1 MSMAQKTFHIPQ
13 RCQLP
18 LLFSAMLFQGTL
30 HAQSPLSVNDPV
42 DLDSVS
48 VTGVR
53 ASIQKSLLDKRN
65 AVGMVDAIAAED
77 FGKFPDLNLSES
89 LQRISGIT
97 LDRGVTGEGS
107 AINLRGLGP
116 EFTRVEINGMSGLS
130 NTTGR
135 QFNFEMFASELFSK
149 ATVHKTGQAA
159 VDEGG
164 LAGTVR
170 LETPRPLDSQGTRI
184 VGTALGNYSEMTG
197 DTNPR
202 AALLFNHNHND
213 TFGIA
218 ASIAWSQT
226 DFVSNAVQAISWR
239 PFSGYNNP
247 TDARPDRIRASDE
260 ERAALIPLGP
270 VYTLNNEVRETTGAT
285 LTLQFRPSE
294 TVSFTFDGLYGKL
307 DSERMA
313 VRYDMPLEGGA
324 NAPTN
329 AVIENGVMT
338 AGDFTVVQQRVGAS
352 FINTKEDYRQ
362 LMLAMEWTPDEWWTI
377 RPTLGQAKRVV
388 DRSNNPFFSFR
399 VADRFAVNPFDPF
412 DPGTVS
418 YRLRGDFIDFSSTA
432 TDYSS
437 NPEDFLF
444 NVFIMQP
451 NRNQAKETQAR
462 IDVDRA
468 FAGSDHTLKFGL
480 RYNEHTL
487 DRIARQTRL
496 NRDASTTPP
505 NTLPGLDSA
514 YRHVDFKVRGA
525 GPDTPSRMLTVDA
538 SRMLDIFMPSG
549 VPIPGIVFTDLTGFG
564 AQQTYSIQE
573 KTASGWMQMDL
584 TWNKWTLLPGVRYV
598 RTEQVSNGFN
608 VFNANQPTQE
618 IIPVRVANTYHG
630 LLPALSARVD
640 VRADIVLRAAYA
652 RTLTRPNLASLA
664 PSESIE
670 GTGTGGR
677 GTRGNPNLSPY
688 YAHNL
693 DLGAE
698 WYFSSEG
705 VLAANVFYKKI
716 SDFID
721 TRTFE
726 EERIYPRMADG
737 VLITGMVTFTEPVN
751 GVSADIK
758 GIELLAQSRFS
769 RFPGIWSNLGGSL
782 NYSHT
787 ESSADFATIGDVRSQ
802 GLPGL
807 SKNSVNAALYYDDG
821 RFDARLAYA
830 WRDRYLAQFSDVAGI
845 PRFTKSYGQL
855 DLSFNYHINPRLS
868 LQLQALNLTREQRI
882 DQSTTRYLPYGVTEL
897 DRRFMLGLRAVF

>member
-1 MSMAQKTFHIPQ
+1 MSISQ
-13 RCQLP
+13 RCQLS
-18 LLFSAMLFQGTL
+18 LLISALLFQGTL
-30 HAQSPLSVNDPV
+30 NAQQPSSTNDPV
-42 DLDSVS
+42 NLDSVS

-53 ASIQKSLLDKRN
+53 ASIQKSLVDKRN
-65 AVGMVDAIAAED
+65 AVGMVDAITAED

-97 LDRGVTGEGS
+97 LDRGISGEGS

-149 ATVHKTGQAA
+149 ASVYKTGQAD

-170 LETPRPLDSQGTRI
+170 LETPRPLNSQGTRI
-184 VGTALGNYSEMTG
+184 IGAALGNYSEMTT
-197 DTNPR
+197 DINPR
-202 AALLFNHNHND
+202 AALLFNHNHD
-213 TFGIA
+213 DIFGVA
-218 ASIAWSQT
+218 ASLAWSKT
-226 DFVSNAVQAISWR
+226 DFVSNAIQAISWR
-239 PFSGYNNP
+239 PFAGYNDP
-247 TDARPDRIRASDE
+247 TDARPARTRATDE

-270 VYTLNNEVRETTGAT
+270 VYSLNHEERETTGAT
-285 LTLQFRPSE
+285 LTLQFRPNDNM
-294 TVSFTFDGLYGKL
+294 TLTLDGLYGKM
-307 DSERMA
+307 DNERMA

-324 NAPTN
+324 NAPTG
-329 AVIENGVMT
+329 AVIENGVIT
-338 AGDFTVVQQRVGAS
+338 SGNFSVVQQRVGAS
-352 FINTKEDYRQ
+352 FINTQEDYRQ
-362 LMLAMEWTPDEWWTI
+362 WMLTMEWTPDELWSI
-377 RPTLGQAKRVV
+377 RPRVGQATRKV
-388 DRSNNPFFSFR
+388 DRSDNPFFSFR
-399 VADRFAVNPFDPF
+399 VADRGAANPFDPF

-432 TDYSS
+432 TDYAS

-451 NRNQAKETQAR
+451 NWNEAREKQAR
-462 IDVDRA
+462 IDAERA
-468 FAGSDHTLKFGL
+468 FANSDHRLKFGL
-480 RYNEHTL
+480 RYNDHQL
-487 DRIARQTRL
+487 DRSARQWRL

-505 NTLPGLDSA
+505 SALPGLDSA
-514 YRHVDFKVRGA
+514 YTYVDFKVRGA
-525 GPDTPSRMLTVDA
+525 RPGLASRFFTVDR
-538 SRMLDIFMPSG
+538 SRVLDVFMPG
-549 VPIPGIVFTDLTGFG
+549 GNPLPGIIINDLSGFS

-573 KTASGWMQMDL
+573 KTASAWMQMEL
-584 TWNKWTLLPGVRYV
+584 VFGQWTLVPGLRYV
-598 RTEQVSNGFN
+598 RTDQTSTGFN
-608 VFNANQPTQE
+608 VFNANQPTQD
-618 IIPVRVANTYHG
+618 IVPVRIDNTYSG
-630 LLPALSARVD
+630 TLPALS
-640 VRADIVLRAAYA
+640 VRFDLRDDIVLRAAYA

-698 WYFSSEG
+698 WYFASEG

-751 GVSADIK
+751 GVSANIK
-758 GIELLAQSRFS
+758 GIEVLAQSRFS
-769 RFPGIWSNLGGSL
+769 GLPGRLGYLGGSL

-807 SKNSVNAALYYDDG
+807 SKNSANAVLYYDDG

-830 WRDRYLAQFSDVAGI
+830 WRDRYLAQFSDIAGI
-845 PRFTKSYGQL
+845 PRFTKAYGQF
-855 DLSFNYHINPRLS
+855 DLSLNYHLNARIS
-868 LQLQALNLTREQRI
+868 LQAQALNLTRQQRI
-882 DQSTTRYLPYGVTEL
+882 DQSSTRYLPYGVTEL
-897 DRRFMLGLRAVF
+897 DRRFMLGLRVAF

>member
-1 MSMAQKTFHIPQ
+1 
-13 RCQLP
+13 
-18 LLFSAMLFQGTL
+18 MLIHGSL
-30 HAQSPLSVNDPV
+30 NAQSPLPANDPV
-42 DLDSVS
+42 ELDSVS

-53 ASIQKSLLDKRN
+53 ASIQKSLLDKHN
-65 AVGMVDAIAAED
+65 AVGMVDAITAED

-116 EFTRVEINGMSGLS
+116 EFTRIEINGMSGLS

-149 ATVHKTGQAA
+149 ATVHKTGQAD

-184 VGTALGNYSEMTG
+184 VGTALGNYSDLTSQ
-197 DTNPR
+197 TNPR

-213 TFGIA
+213 TFGMA
-218 ASIAWSQT
+218 ASVAWSKT

-247 TDARPDRIRASDE
+247 TDARPERIRASDE
-260 ERAALIPLGP
+260 QRAALIPLGP
-270 VYTLNNEVRETTGAT
+270 VYSLNNEMRETTGAT
-285 LTLQFRPSE
+285 LTLQFRPSDVM
-294 TVSFTFDGLYGKL
+294 TFTLDGLYGKL

-324 NAPTN
+324 NAPNN
-329 AVIENGVMT
+329 AAIENGIIT
-338 AGDFTVVQQRVGAS
+338 AGDFTVVQQRIGAS
-352 FINTKEDYRQ
+352 FINTKENYRQ
-362 LMLAMEWTPDEWWTI
+362 LMLSMEWTPDELWAI
-377 RPTLGQAKRVV
+377 RPSIGQAQRKVA
-388 DRSNNPFFSFR
+388 RSDNPFFSFR
-399 VADRFAVNPFDPF
+399 LADRAAANPFDPF

-418 YRLRGDFIDFSSTA
+418 YRLRGDFIDFTSTA
-432 TDYSS
+432 TDYAS

-451 NRNQAKETQAR
+451 NWNEATEKQAR
-462 IDVDRA
+462 IDIDRA
-468 FAGSDHTLKFGL
+468 FSGSEHKLKFGL
-480 RYNEHTL
+480 RYNDHTL
-487 DRIARQTRL
+487 DRVARQWRL
-496 NRDASTTPP
+496 NRDAGTTPP
-505 NTLPGLDSA
+505 TALPGLDSA
-514 YRHVDFKVRGA
+514 YRYVDFKVRGA
-525 GPDTPSRMLTVDA
+525 NPDIPARFLTVD
-538 SRMLDIFMPSG
+538 RHRVMDIFMPG
-549 VPIPGIVFTDLTGFG
+549 GIPLPGILINDLTGFG

-573 KTASGWMQMDL
+573 KTVSSWMQMDFI
-584 TWNKWTLLPGVRYV
+584 WDRWTLVPGMRYI
-598 RTEQVSNGFN
+598 RTEQISSGFN

-618 IIPVRVANTYHG
+618 IIPVRIPNTYHG
-630 LLPALSARVD
+630 ILPALSARFD
-640 VRADIVLRAAYA
+640 LSNEIVLRAAYA

-737 VLITGMVTFTEPVN
+737 VLITGLVTFTEPVN

-769 RFPGIWSNLGGSL
+769 RLPGIWGNLGGSL

-787 ESSADFATIGDVRSQ
+787 DSSADFATMGDVRSQ

-807 SKNSVNAALYYDDG
+807 SKNSANAVLYYDDG
-821 RFDARLAYA
+821 QFDARLAYA

-845 PRFTKSYGQL
+845 PRFTKAYGQL
-855 DLSFNYHINPRLS
+855 DMSLNYHVNPRLS
-868 LQLQALNLTREQRI
+868 IQAQALNLTREQRI
-882 DQSTTRYLPYGVTEL
+882 DQSTTRYLPYG
-897 DRRFMLGLRAVF
+897 DRA

>member
-1 MSMAQKTFHIPQ
+1 MISA
-13 RCQLP
+13 
-18 LLFSAMLFQGTL
+18 LLVQGSL
-30 HAQSPLSVNDPV
+30 SAQSPLSANVPV
-42 DLDSVS
+42 DLDSVN

-53 ASIQKSLLDKRN
+53 ASIQKSLIDKRN
-65 AVGMVDAIAAED
+65 AAGMVDAITAED

-116 EFTRVEINGMSGLS
+116 EFTRIEINGMSGLS
-130 NTTGR
+130 NTAGR

-149 ATVHKTGQAA
+149 ATVHKTGQAD

-170 LETPRPLDSQGTRI
+170 LETPRPLNRQGTQI
-184 VGTALGNYSEMTG
+184 VGTALGNYSEMTD

-213 TFGIA
+213 TFGVA
-218 ASIAWSQT
+218 ASLAWSET

-247 TDARPDRIRASDE
+247 TDARPDRIRATDE

-270 VYTLNNEVRETTGAT
+270 VYSLNNEVRETTGAT
-285 LTLQFRPSE
+285 LTLQFRPSDAI
-294 TVSFTFDGLYGKL
+294 TFTLDGLYGKL

-338 AGDFTVVQQRVGAS
+338 AGDFTVVQQRIGAS
-352 FINTKEDYRQ
+352 FINTEENYRQ
-362 LMLAMEWTPDEWWTI
+362 LMLTMQWTPDEWWTL
-377 RPTLGQAKRVV
+377 RPSIGKAERKV
-388 DRSNNPFFSFR
+388 DRSDNPFFSFR
-399 VADRFAVNPFDPF
+399 VADRSAVNPFDPF

-432 TDYSS
+432 TDDAS

-444 NVFIMQP
+444 NVFIISP
-451 NRNQAKETQAR
+451 NSQRVEEKQAR
-462 IDVDRA
+462 IDVERA
-468 FAGSDHTLKFGL
+468 FADNDNKLKFGL
-480 RYNEHTL
+480 RHNEHTL
-487 DRIARQTRL
+487 NRVARQWRL

-505 NTLPGLDSA
+505 SALPGLDSA
-514 YRHVDFKVRGA
+514 YRYVDFKVRGA
-525 GPDTPSRMLTVDA
+525 SPHIPPRFLTVD
-538 SRMLDIFMPSG
+538 RHRVMDIFMPG
-549 VPIPGIVFTDLTGFG
+549 GNPLPGIGINDLTGFS

-573 KTASGWMQMDL
+573 RTASGWMQMDL
-584 TWNKWTLLPGVRYV
+584 FWGKWTLVPGMRYV
-598 RTEQVSNGFN
+598 HTEQISSGFN
-608 VFNANQPTQE
+608 VFNANQPTQD
-618 IIPVRVANTYHG
+618 IIPVRVSNTYHG
-630 LLPALSARVD
+630 VLPALSARFDMRDD
-640 VRADIVLRAAYA
+640 VVLRSTYA
-652 RTLTRPNLASLA
+652 RTLTRPNLSSLA

-705 VLAANVFYKKI
+705 VLAANVF
-716 SDFID
+716 
-721 TRTFE
+721 
-726 EERIYPRMADG
+726 
-737 VLITGMVTFTEPVN
+737 
-751 GVSADIK
+751 
-758 GIELLAQSRFS
+758 
-769 RFPGIWSNLGGSL
+769 
-782 NYSHT
+782 
-787 ESSADFATIGDVRSQ
+787 
-802 GLPGL
+802 
-807 SKNSVNAALYYDDG
+807 
-821 RFDARLAYA
+821 
-830 WRDRYLAQFSDVAGI
+830 
-845 PRFTKSYGQL
+845 
-855 DLSFNYHINPRLS
+855 
-868 LQLQALNLTREQRI
+868 
-882 DQSTTRYLPYGVTEL
+882 
-897 DRRFMLGLRAVF
+897 